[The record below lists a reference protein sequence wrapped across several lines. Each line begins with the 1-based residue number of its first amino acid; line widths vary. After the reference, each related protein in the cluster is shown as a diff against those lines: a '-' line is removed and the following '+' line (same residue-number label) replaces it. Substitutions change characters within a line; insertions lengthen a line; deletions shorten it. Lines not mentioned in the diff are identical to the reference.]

1 MEGTLLLSNSVN
13 PKKYGI
19 SLTEGRN
26 NTALLIL
33 RVAMLLVATVPLS
46 AQVNPPS
53 APLPAAITSARTLFL
68 GNAGDTDN
76 QDCLRAYNEFYAGL
90 LSDAHFQLVLD
101 PAAADLVLELHYE
114 VRPGG
119 ITGPHSEVS
128 TSFARQ
134 FRLVL
139 IDPHTHT
146 ILWNLTEAE
155 NNAVFQSN
163 RDKNLDAAVL
173 QLYADFKLL
182 SRNSTVN
189 PATSPKKTRLSD
201 EGKK

>member
-1 MEGTLLLSNSVN
+1 MRISAQFALSFV
-13 PKKYGI
+13 
-19 SLTEGRN
+19 
-26 NTALLIL
+26 A
-33 RVAMLLVATVPLS
+33 AMLIAPPIH
-46 AQVNPPS
+46 AQTNPAS
-53 APLPAAITSARTLFL
+53 APLPAAITTARTIFL

-76 QDCLRAYNEFYAGL
+76 QDCLRAYNEFYAAL
-90 LSDAHFQLVLD
+90 QSDAHYQLALD

-114 VRPGG
+114 IRPGNV
-119 ITGPHSEVS
+119 TGPHSSVD

-155 NNAVFQSN
+155 NNAILQSN
-163 RDKNLDAAVL
+163 RNKNLDAAVL
-173 QLYADFKLL
+173 QLYSDFKALDQY
-182 SRNSTVN
+182 SAVN
-189 PATSPKKTRLSD
+189 PATSPKKSRLSD

>member
-1 MEGTLLLSNSVN
+1 MPNTDQHRPISNIL
-13 PKKYGI
+13 GI
-19 SLTEGRN
+19 
-26 NTALLIL
+26 
-33 RVAMLLVATVPLS
+33 AMLLFAAVPLQ
-46 AQVNPPS
+46 AQANPVS
-53 APLPAAITSARTLFL
+53 APLPTAITTAHTIFL

-114 VRPGG
+114 IRPGG
-119 ITGPHSEVS
+119 ITGPHAAAD

-146 ILWNLTEAE
+146 VLWNLTEVE
-155 NNAVFQSN
+155 NNAIFQSN

-173 QLYADFKLL
+173 QLFVDFKAL
-182 SRNSTVN
+182 SQNSTVN
-189 PATSPKKTRLSD
+189 PATSPKKSRLSD

>member
-1 MEGTLLLSNSVN
+1 MPNANQHRQTPIATIVGIALLLLAT
-13 PKKYGI
+13 P
-19 SLTEGRN
+19 
-26 NTALLIL
+26 LLH
-33 RVAMLLVATVPLS
+33 
-46 AQVNPPS
+46 AQANPPS
-53 APLPAAITSARTLFL
+53 APLPSAITSAQKLFL

-90 LSDAHFQLVLD
+90 LSDPRYQLVLD

-114 VRPGG
+114 VRPGN
-119 ITGPHSEVS
+119 ITGPHSDVN

-155 NNAVFQSN
+155 NNAIFQSN
-163 RDKNLDAAVL
+163 RNKNLDSAIL
-173 QLYADFKLL
+173 QLYADFKAL
-182 SRNSTVN
+182 SQSATVN
-189 PATSPKKTRLSD
+189 PATSPKKSRLSD

>member
-1 MEGTLLLSNSVN
+1 MAILLLIVL
-13 PKKYGI
+13 PI
-19 SLTEGRN
+19 H
-26 NTALLIL
+26 
-33 RVAMLLVATVPLS
+33 
-46 AQVNPPS
+46 AQSNPPS
-53 APLPAAITSARTLFL
+53 APLPTAITSAQKIFL

-90 LSDAHFQLVLD
+90 QSDPHYQLVLD

-119 ITGPHSEVS
+119 ITGPHSAVD
-128 TSFARQ
+128 TSCARQ
-134 FRLVL
+134 FRLVM

-146 ILWNLTEAE
+146 ILWNLTEVE

-163 RDKNLDAAVL
+163 RNKNLDSAIL

-182 SRNSTVN
+182 SQTSTVN